1 MTDFFDS
8 HSHYQ
13 DEKFNEDRDEALKD
27 AFNENITKIIIP
39 GWNIESSKQAI
50 DIANKFDFVYAA
62 IGVHPSDSNEK
73 EDLNKLYEL
82 SQNKKVKAIGE
93 IGLDY
98 HYENINKDLQKQ
110 YFINQIKIANN
121 LNLPIII
128 HTRDAIYDT
137 LEIVKNNKCRNT
149 GVFHC
154 CPHNVEL
161 IKEAL
166 KIGYYI
172 SFSGTVTFKNAKGAK
187 EAVNMVPLDRL
198 LIETDSPYLSPEPY
212 RGRRNNSINV
222 KLTARKGC
230 PVQKYIYRRNSTKNI
245 RKCQNIV

>member
-50 DIANKFDFVYAA
+50 DIANKCDFVYAA

>member
-1 MTDFFDS
+1 MTEFFDS

-39 GWNIESSKQAI
+39 GWNLESSKQAI
-50 DIANKFDFVYAA
+50 DIANKFRFVYAA
-62 IGVHPSDSNEK
+62 IGIHPSDANEK

-110 YFINQIKIANN
+110 YFINQIKIAND

-137 LEIVKNNKCRNT
+137 LEIVKNNKCKNT

-198 LIETDSPYLSPEPY
+198 LIETDSPYLAPEPY

-222 KLTARKGC
+222 KLTARKGFR
-230 PVQKYIYRRNSTKNI
+230 I
-245 RKCQNIV
+245 

>member
-1 MTDFFDS
+1 MTEFFDS

-39 GWNIESSKQAI
+39 GWNLESSKQAI
-50 DIANKFDFVYAA
+50 DIANKFSFVYAA
-62 IGVHPSDSNEK
+62 IGVHPSDANEK

-82 SQNKKVKAIGE
+82 SKNKKVKAIGE

-110 YFINQIKIANN
+110 YFINQIKIAND

-137 LEIVKNNKCRNT
+137 LEIVKNNKCKSA

-154 CPHNVEL
+154 CPHNIEL

-222 KLTARKGC
+222 KITAR
-230 PVQKYIYRRNSTKNI
+230 
-245 RKCQNIV
+245 

>member
-137 LEIVKNNKCRNT
+137 LEIVKNNKCRNIINRNRQ
-149 GVFHC
+149 
-154 CPHNVEL
+154 P
-161 IKEAL
+161 
-166 KIGYYI
+166 
-172 SFSGTVTFKNAKGAK
+172 
-187 EAVNMVPLDRL
+187 L
-198 LIETDSPYLSPEPY
+198 LIT
-212 RGRRNNSINV
+212 RTI
-222 KLTARKGC
+222 
-230 PVQKYIYRRNSTKNI
+230 
-245 RKCQNIV
+245 